1 MRRFL
6 LLSAVA
12 LASCG
17 QPSTG
22 DKPSAVETVEAQTGE
37 AQLYTCPMHPHYI
50 SEDPN
55 GSCPI
60 CGMDL
65 VPAQASD
72 GVLGDGS
79 VAVSPEII
87 QTLGVR
93 TERARV
99 TDFSRELRAFGTVE
113 ANESLQASETSRLE
127 GWISDLRVRAEGDT
141 VRRGQLLYR
150 IYSAELIGAQKDLL
164 NSLRIGNPRRI
175 ASVRQ
180 RLASLGMQTG
190 TIDRV
195 VETGEL
201 VERVPIYAESSG
213 TVAEIMVADGE
224 YVRPGTPLL
233 RLQDYGEV
241 WVIARIP
248 EGELPLV
255 REGLPVTLNFPSA
268 PDANGEGVVDYIYP
282 TIDPATRTAQLRI
295 SLPNT
300 DGRLRPGAYA
310 DIDFNLSR
318 DERLSVPA
326 EAVLRDSQGA
336 YVIAALGEGRF
347 IARGVT
353 IGETAGD
360 RTAILSGLR
369 AGESVV
375 VSGQFMLG
383 SEANLRGGFA
393 QRSQGVAFGAD
404 TPLSELPIDATTL
417 AQIDHFTDQALYFH
431 EALTDGYAIDPYF
444 VDPALALVEPL
455 RSRFGATA
463 LNDVLTQAEA
473 ALLQAKSS
481 DTPEDL
487 RTALAALMRALEP
500 WLLEGA
506 PSSYAARGV
515 VMFEDTISGR
525 RWLQDAR
532 PARNPYGD
540 GGSTPVPWPD
550 PMEGPM
556 EGTATP
562 SRDIDPHAGHQ

>member
-1 MRRFL
+1 MRRLL
-6 LLSAVA
+6 LLSAIA

-17 QPSTG
+17 QPSIG
-22 DKPSAVETVEAQTGE
+22 DKPSAVETVEASTGE

-55 GSCPI
+55 GACPI

-65 VPAQASD
+65 VPAQAND

-93 TERARV
+93 TEPARV
-99 TDFSRELRAFGTVE
+99 TDFSRALRAFGTVE
-113 ANESLQASETSRLE
+113 ADESLQASETSRLE

-180 RLASLGMQTG
+180 RLASLGMQSG
-190 TIDRV
+190 TIDRI

-213 TVAEIMVADGE
+213 TVADIMVADGE
-224 YVRPGTPLL
+224 YVRAGTPIL

-248 EGELPLV
+248 EGELSLV

-295 SLPNT
+295 SLPNA
-300 DGRLRPGAYA
+300 DGVLRPGAYA

-318 DERLSVPA
+318 DERLSVSS

-347 IARGVT
+347 IARAVT
-353 IGETAGD
+353 IGETAEG

-369 AGESVV
+369 AGEAVV

-393 QRSQGVAFGAD
+393 QRSQGDAFGAD
-404 TPLSELPIDATTL
+404 TALSELPIDATTL
-417 AQIDHFTDQALYFH
+417 AQIDHFVDQALYFH

-455 RSRFGATA
+455 QARFGATA
-463 LNDVLTQAEA
+463 LNDVLTDSES

-515 VMFEDTISGR
+515 VMFEESGTGR
-525 RWLQDAR
+525 RWLQDGQ

-540 GGSTPVPWPD
+540 GDGSFVPWPD

-556 EGTATP
+556 EDMAPP
-562 SRDIDPHAGHQ
+562 SRGIDPHAGHQ